1 MESVSLPSGLS
12 RRTFLQLTGL
22 ATGGLLGPMW
32 ETAEQRDPD
41 VGDSGVSGPLRINTA
56 VPLASPARG
65 METAGRSLDALVGSG
80 VDVAFVPVAE
90 IDGFEATVRN
100 LLRLR
105 ELLVGREDVL
115 WLKEPG
121 DLDLVGDGESV
132 GVVPTFQGMEMIVE
146 ALDLVR
152 TFGAAGVG
160 VIALTHAWK
169 NWNGDG
175 CFEASDLP
183 LTELGRM
190 AVESLNEAGVLLDL
204 SRVGRRSSL
213 EAMAVSRHPVIFT
226 HSNASA
232 VHDHPR
238 NLTDQQIDACG
249 ETGGVV
255 CVTAFPAFLSDQRP
269 SSEDLLRHVD
279 HVAGRIGPQ
288 HVGIGLDFDDRRLI
302 RFETDP
308 LPRAPYDYPEPLTGR
323 GPTFERLAQLL
334 DAGGY
339 SATEVRGILGG
350 NVQRVLGAA
359 WGARPA
365 T

>member
-1 MESVSLPSGLS
+1 MGSVSLPSGLS

-22 ATGGLLGPMW
+22 ATGGLLGPTW
-32 ETAEQRDPD
+32 GTADRRDSEP
-41 VGDSGVSGPLRINTA
+41 GRSQAPGPLRIDTA

-65 METAGRSLDALVGSG
+65 AETANRSLDALVESG

-105 ELLVGREDVL
+105 ELLVGRDDVL
-115 WLKEPG
+115 WLREPA
-121 DLDLVGDGESV
+121 DLDLLGDGESI

-146 ALDLVR
+146 ALDLVP

-160 VIALTHAWK
+160 VVALTHAWK

-190 AVESLNEAGVLLDL
+190 AVEALDEAGVLLDL

-213 EAMAVSRHPVIFT
+213 EAMEVSRQPVIFT
-226 HSNASA
+226 HSNATA

-238 NLTDQQIDACG
+238 NLTDRQIDACG
-249 ETGGVV
+249 DTGGVV
-255 CVTAFPAFLSDQRP
+255 CVTAFPAFLSDHRP
-269 SSEDLLRHVD
+269 SSEDLLRHLD
-279 HVAGRIGPQ
+279 HIAGRIGPQ
-288 HVGIGLDFDDRRLI
+288 HVGIGLDVDDERLI

-308 LPRAPYDYPEPLTGR
+308 LPRPPYDYPEPFTG
-323 GPTFERLAQLL
+323 PVPAYDRLAELL

-339 SATEVRGILGG
+339 SAAEARGILGG

-359 WGARPA
+359 WGARSTA
-365 T
+365 